1 MSKLIVYQITKNKK
15 KFYLMHIL
23 QGHFLKNILEI
34 SKIYDKDHKLLID
47 LNLDILNFFIKVLK
61 INTKIVFKSKL
72 NINSKKENMIKDICE
87 LRGCSEYV
95 SPLGS
100 ENYLNLLKNK
110 NLKFKICYYE
120 FNSIPYFIENGTF
133 LPQLS
138 CIDLVFSIVI
148 KVLII

>member
-1 MSKLIVYQITKNKK
+1 
-15 KFYLMHIL
+15 
-23 QGHFLKNILEI
+23 
-34 SKIYDKDHKLLID
+34 
-47 LNLDILNFFIKVLK
+47 
-61 INTKIVFKSKL
+61 
-72 NINSKKENMIKDICE
+72 MIKDICE

-138 CIDLVFSIVI
+138 CIDLVFSIGDKSINYIRDNFKI
-148 KVLII
+148 KKYL